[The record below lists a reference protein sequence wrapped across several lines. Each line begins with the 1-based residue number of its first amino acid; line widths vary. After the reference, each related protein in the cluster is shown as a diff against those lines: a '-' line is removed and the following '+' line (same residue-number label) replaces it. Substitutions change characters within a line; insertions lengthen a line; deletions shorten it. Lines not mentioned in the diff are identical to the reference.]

1 MSRNT
6 VLELFM
12 RFSPPVIAMG
22 LTLLVVSSVGQGQR
36 PDAAIDPVS
45 AALTAEGRGL
55 LAAGKYAEA
64 TDALESA
71 LVADPKNRVAFVAL
85 AQAAQREGLSGKA
98 IRYYREALL
107 IEPNDVAALAGQ
119 GEAMAAKG
127 AIERAKENLS
137 RVVKLCV
144 ASCPEQ
150 ARLATAIEQAATPPV
165 MSASAVTPKPTVTE
179 AQSKP

>member
-1 MSRNT
+1 MPRNT
-6 VLELFM
+6 ILELFM
-12 RFSPPVIAMG
+12 RFSPPAIALG

-55 LAAGKYAEA
+55 LAAGKYTEA

-71 LVADPKNRVAFVAL
+71 LVADPKNRGAFVAL
-85 AQAAQREGLSGKA
+85 AQTAQREGLSGKA

-127 AIERAKENLS
+127 AIDRARENLA
-137 RVVKLCV
+137 RVEKLCL

-150 ARLATAIEQAATPPV
+150 TKLAAAIEKARTQPV

-179 AQSKP
+179 TQSKP